1 MNSRTRDNGGG
12 PYEERNKEPRDNNSS
27 RHNQSYNKKQDRH
40 DDGKERKSQATI
52 DNFGR
57 KVWDKDY
64 YKKKAE
70 EKTINEE
77 DELILKLLPDLK
89 KKKVPSPPPPSER
102 KLLEGRKEI
111 LTLEKNLG
119 KVQIVTEKTI
129 KQEQG
134 GYYCK
139 ICDCVLKDSQTYLDH
154 INGKNHNRMLG
165 YSMKVKRVALS
176 DVIKKL
182 DILRDA
188 KRKKSQQDDVPVE
201 MDPERRVKK
210 RILDLQQMEDMK
222 VQRRKEKKLLKK
234 LEKQR
239 RDEQEGADVLEQDD
253 QQDDEDAQLRN
264 MGLPTSFA

>member
-1 MNSRTRDNGGG
+1 MNNRRRGSGAAYEDRSKDTRDGSTRH
-12 PYEERNKEPRDNNSS
+12 PQHDSKQERN
-27 RHNQSYNKKQDRH
+27 
-40 DDGKERKSQATI
+40 DDKERKSQAII
-52 DNFGR
+52 DNYGR

-64 YKKKAE
+64 YQKKAE
-70 EKTINEE
+70 EKTTNEE

-89 KKKVPSPPPPSER
+89 KKNVPSPPPPSER

-176 DVIKKL
+176 DVVNKL
-182 DILRDA
+182 NVLRDA
-188 KRKKSQQDDVPVE
+188 KRKKAQQDEVPLDV
-201 MDPERRVKK
+201 DPERSVKK
-210 RILDLQQMEDMK
+210 RLLDLQQMEDMK

-239 RDEQEGADVLEQDD
+239 RAEQEEEAGALEQDD
-253 QQDDEDAQLRN
+253 QQDAEDAQLREMVQILQN
-264 MGLPTSFA
+264 DKY

>member
-1 MNSRTRDNGGG
+1 MNNRRRGSGA
-12 PYEERNKEPRDNNSS
+12 PYEDRTKEPTDSSS
-27 RHNQSYNKKQDRH
+27 RHTHSDSKDRN
-40 DDGKERKSQATI
+40 DAKERKSQASI

-70 EKTINEE
+70 EKTTNEE

-89 KKKVPSPPPPSER
+89 KRKVPSPPPPSER

-119 KVQIVTEKTI
+119 KVQIVTEKTV

-176 DVIKKL
+176 DVVNKL
-182 DILRDA
+182 NVLRDA
-188 KRKKSQQDDVPVE
+188 KRKKSQEEEVPLDD
-201 MDPERRVKK
+201 DPERSVKK
-210 RILDLQQMEDMK
+210 RLLDVQQMEDMK
-222 VQRRKEKKLLKK
+222 MQRRKEKKLLKK

-239 RDEQEGADVLEQDD
+239 RAEQEEADALEENDD
-253 QQDDEDAQLRN
+253 QEDDEDAQLRK

>member
-1 MNSRTRDNGGG
+1 MNNRRRGSGA
-12 PYEERNKEPRDNNSS
+12 PYEDRRKEPGDSSS
-27 RHNQSYNKKQDRH
+27 RHTQSASKQHRNDAR
-40 DDGKERKSQATI
+40 ERNSQANTI

-70 EKTINEE
+70 EKTTNEE
-77 DELILKLLPDLK
+77 DELILKLLPELK
-89 KKKVPSPPPPSER
+89 QRTVPSPPPPSER
-102 KLLEGRKEI
+102 KLLEGRKEV
-111 LTLEKNLG
+111 LSLEKNLG

-176 DVIKKL
+176 DVVNKL
-182 DILRDA
+182 NVLRDA
-188 KRKKSQQDDVPVE
+188 KRKKSQQDKVPVDA
-201 MDPERRVKK
+201 DPERSVKK
-210 RILDLQQMEDMK
+210 RLLDWQQMEDMK
-222 VQRRKEKKLLKK
+222 AERRKEKKLLKK

-239 RDEQEGADVLEQDD
+239 RAGQEEAGALEEDHQEDA
-253 QQDDEDAQLRN
+253 EDAQLRK

>member
-1 MNSRTRDNGGG
+1 MNNRRRGSGV
-12 PYEERNKEPRDNNSS
+12 PYEDRNKEPGDNSSS
-27 RHNQSYNKKQDRH
+27 RHTHSDTKHDRN
-40 DDGKERKSQATI
+40 DVKEKKSQASI

-57 KVWDKDY
+57 KIWDKDY

-70 EKTINEE
+70 EKTTNEE
-77 DELILKLLPDLK
+77 DDLILKLLPDLK

-119 KVQIVTEKTI
+119 KVQIITEKTI

-176 DVIKKL
+176 DVVNKL
-182 DILRDA
+182 NVLRDA
-188 KRKKSQQDDVPVE
+188 KRKKSQEDDVAVDI
-201 MDPERRVKK
+201 DPEKNVKK
-210 RILDLQQMEDMK
+210 RVLDFQQMEEMK
-222 VQRRKEKKLLKK
+222 AQRRKEKKLLKK

-239 RDEQEGADVLEQDD
+239 RDEHENDQREDEQE
-253 QQDDEDAQLRN
+253 DDENAQLRK